1 MRYIL
6 FELGP
11 LKVYSYGFMI
21 ALGIIAAFAVADKR
35 AAKYGLS
42 GDTLFSMGLWCLVG
56 GLAGAKLLYVLVEI
70 KAIMEN
76 PQNILK
82 ELTEGFVVYGGIIGG
97 ILTGY
102 IYSRVKKVSFIKY
115 FDLIMPSIALAQ
127 AFGRIGCF
135 LSGCCYGCETS
146 SWCGVVF
153 NNSPFAPI
161 GVRVIPTQLISS
173 AANFLHFFVLI
184 WFAKRAKSDG
194 QVGGLYLIFYSIGRF
209 LIEILRNDPRGEIGF
224 LSTSQFISIFTLIL
238 GIALFVIA
246 TKKWKKMPEPETAG
260 AAGRDVPPA
269 ATSAVRYENMAEQEA
284 DVRTEEPSKQEADAR
299 TEEPPKQEADTQS
312 EELAENEADVQTEET
327 KE

>member
-1 MRYIL
+1 MSQAA
-6 FELGP
+6 
-11 LKVYSYGFMI
+11 KVVYSLTG
-21 ALGIIAAFAVADKR
+21 KR
-35 AAKYGLS
+35 SCLRRE
-42 GDTLFSMGLWCLVG
+42 TLIDVYKRQVFSMGLWCLVG

-260 AAGRDVPPA
+260 VAGRDVPPA
-269 ATSAVRYENMAEQEA
+269 AYSAVRSEDKMCIRDRFILMPEKYGIIILRKKNGFLMEKLCF
-284 DVRTEEPSKQEADAR
+284 TEVLPNFVKH
-299 TEEPPKQEADTQS
+299 
-312 EELAENEADVQTEET
+312 
-327 KE
+327 